1 MLPGRDDAVNF
12 VWNLDRVR
20 IQGVQPARVPIGP
33 DGSFATA
40 FAEPEP
46 DLHPFAIRE
55 EYSLSG
61 RFIRRGRAVR
71 LVIRIRQVGEGG
83 TVCDTGDLHITAKR
97 Y

>member
-1 MLPGRDDAVNF
+1 MLQGRDDAVNF
-12 VWNLDRVR
+12 VWDLDRVR

-83 TVCDTGDLHITAKR
+83 TVCDTGDLHMTAKR